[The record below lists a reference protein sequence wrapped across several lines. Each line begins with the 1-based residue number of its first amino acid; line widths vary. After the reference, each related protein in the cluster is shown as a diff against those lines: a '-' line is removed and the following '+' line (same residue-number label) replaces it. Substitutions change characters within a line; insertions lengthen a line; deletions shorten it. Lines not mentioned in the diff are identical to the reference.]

1 MTDATYSDTTQKCN
15 KQSADHENVTDDS
28 GALAEYLESY
38 SAWLRRS
45 VDAGV
50 FSDSSRPHAGA
61 AATHL
66 MAAANIIRNSDKG
79 GV

>member
-1 MTDATYSDTTQKCN
+1 MSDTAYNTPTQKCN
-15 KQSADHENVTDDS
+15 SNPQSHENVTNGRD
-28 GALAEYLESY
+28 ALADYLQSY
-38 SAWLRRS
+38 AVWLRRS

-50 FSDSSRPHAGA
+50 FSDSSRSHAGA